1 MSVIEIP
8 RKPNSQIWTYEKY
21 YKLKDENRYEV
32 INGELRKMTPPA
44 PSLFHQRQ
52 SRKLEFLLIKFT
64 EENNLGEVF
73 NAPIDVI
80 FDVKTSLQP
89 DLVFVAKENS
99 EMLQKRGIFGSP
111 DLIVEI
117 ISPSSLRMDKHTK
130 FALYEKFKVK
140 EYWLVDPKNEAI
152 EVFSLEKNK
161 YKLFSIACEKGKVNS
176 KLLKGFEVEVTEIF

>member
-8 RKPNSQIWTYEKY
+8 RKLKPQIWTYEKY

-32 INGELRKMTPPA
+32 IDGELREMTPPA
-44 PSLFHQRQ
+44 PSPFHQRQ
-52 SRKLEFLLIKFT
+52 SRKLEFLLIQFT
-64 EENNLGEVF
+64 EKNNLGEVF

-80 FDVKTSLQP
+80 FDERNSLQP
-89 DLVFVAKENS
+89 DLVFVAKENNDFI
-99 EMLQKRGIFGSP
+99 QKRGIFGSP
-111 DLIVEI
+111 DLVVEI
-117 ISPSSLRMDKHTK
+117 ISPSSLRIDKHTK

-152 EVFSLEKNK
+152 EVFSLESDK
-161 YKLFSIACEKGKVNS
+161 YELFSIACEKGKVSS